1 MMLGSTRTKTA
12 GKNLRQ
18 KTALMMLDITT
29 LHRGE
34 PNLQHVYFGSCNVD
48 LILEE
53 TKTAVLM
60 FSGRIS
66 TLIINY

>member
-1 MMLGSTRTKTA
+1 MLGSTRTRTA
-12 GKNLRQ
+12 GRSLQQ

-34 PNLQHVYFGSCNVD
+34 PNLQHVYFVSCNVD

-53 TKTAVLM
+53 TKAAVLM